1 MTETTAQIGCIGAAT
16 AILGDKWTPHLLRAF
31 LNEDTVRFCQLQDLV
46 EGLDSLESRDIITKN
61 ATPSSSRCEY
71 RLTQKGKELL
81 PILQQMDQWSTRH
94 ATV

>member
-46 EGLDSLESRDIITKN
+46 EGINPRTL
-61 ATPSSSRCEY
+61 
-71 RLTQKGKELL
+71 
-81 PILQQMDQWSTRH
+81 
-94 ATV
+94 